1 MSCNCKTITLSDSKE
16 SPSVESG
23 EYPFDLGAFGR
34 KITTSSP
41 ASQVWFNRGLTW
53 VYAFNHMEGV
63 KCFQKAIAYDPKC
76 AMAYWGI
83 AYALGPNYNHPW
95 DLFDEGNLAT
105 TLPAT
110 YEAAQTS
117 KSLAAFATPV
127 EQALINAI
135 SVRFQTKQVVPVSE
149 LVAHSREY
157 MRAMEGVYRDFG
169 DDLDVVTLYADSMMS
184 LTPWG
189 LYDEATGQP
198 TKGAFTLESKDVLE
212 RGQQLDDAM
221 KHPGLLHLYIHLSEM
236 SPNPERAL
244 SAAEHLRDLVP
255 DAGHTHHM
263 PTHLDV
269 LVGDYRRAIS
279 SNIHATLAD
288 EKYLAVEGPNNFYS
302 LYRLHNYHSLI
313 YAAMH
318 AGKKQ
323 IALETADRMERTI
336 PAEVLRSK
344 SPNLAD
350 WLEGFVAVRLHVMVR
365 FGMWCEIIA
374 MPLPEDQE
382 LYCVTTATIH
392 YAKGVAYAATNRVA
406 EAEQERKL
414 YVAAIERVPITRRTH
429 PNRSVDILNVGVA
442 MLDGEIEYR
451 RGEHEK
457 AFQTLRRA
465 IELDDGLNYAEP
477 WGWMQPV
484 RHAFAALSLEQGYVE
499 AAAEAY
505 KADLGLNY
513 TLGRAHHHPN
523 NVWALQ
529 GYYECLVRLSRDDEA
544 RLLEPQVKVALA
556 VADVPVKSSCFC
568 RLNTSECPDFSVQ
581 TSCCR

>member
-1 MSCNCKTITLSDSKE
+1 MSCNCKTTTLSDDKK
-16 SPSVESG
+16 SPSLESG

-53 VYAFNHMEGV
+53 VYAFNHMEGF

-95 DLFDEGNLAT
+95 DLFDEGSLAA
-105 TLPAT
+105 TLLAT
-110 YEAAQTS
+110 YEAAQTA

-135 SVRFQTKQVVPVSE
+135 SVRFQIKQVVPVAE

-169 DDLDVVTLYADSMMS
+169 DDLDVVTLYADSMMT
-184 LTPWG
+184 LTPWR
-189 LYDEATGQP
+189 LYDVATGQP
-198 TKGAFTLESKDVLE
+198 TKGAFTRESEDVLE
-212 RGQQLDDAM
+212 RGLQLEDAL
-221 KHPGLLHLYIHLSEM
+221 KHPGLLHMYIHLSEM

-318 AGKKQ
+318 AGKRQ

-374 MPLPEDQE
+374 MALPEDQE

-392 YAKGVAYAATNRVA
+392 YAKGVAYAATNCVA

-451 RGEHEK
+451 RGDHEK

-484 RHAFAALSLEQGYVE
+484 RHAFAALSLEQGNVE
-499 AAAEAY
+499 PAAEAY
-505 KADLGLNY
+505 KADLGLNS

-529 GYYECLVRLSRDDEA
+529 GYYECLVRLGRDDEA

-568 RLNTSECPDFSVQ
+568 RLNTSECPDVCLQ

>member
-1 MSCNCKTITLSDSKE
+1 MLSDGKA
-16 SPSVESG
+16 SPSVESV
-23 EYPFDLGAFGR
+23 EYLFDLGAFSR

-83 AYALGPNYNHPW
+83 AYALG
-95 DLFDEGNLAT
+95 NLAV

-110 YEAAQTS
+110 YQAVQTAKS
-117 KSLAAFATPV
+117 SLAAFATPV
-127 EQALINAI
+127 EQGLINAI
-135 SVRFQTKQVVPVSE
+135 SVRFLTKQVVSVSE
-149 LVAHSREY
+149 LVTHSREY
-157 MRAMEGVYRDFG
+157 KYAMEGIYRDFG

-184 LTPWG
+184 LTPWR
-189 LYDEATGQP
+189 LYDVATGQP

-212 RGQQLDDAM
+212 RGLQLEDSL

-244 SAAEHLRDLVP
+244 SVAEHLRDLVP

-288 EKYLAVEGPNNFYS
+288 EKYVAVEGPNNLYS

-318 AGKKQ
+318 
-323 IALETADRMERTI
+323 
-336 PAEVLRSK
+336 
-344 SPNLAD
+344 AD

-374 MPLPEDQE
+374 MALPKDQG

-392 YAKGVAYAATNRVA
+392 YAKGVVYAATNHVT

-457 AFQTLRRA
+457 VFQTLRRA

-484 RHAFAALSLEQGYVE
+484 RHAFAALSLEQGNIE
-499 AAAEAY
+499 AAGEAY
-505 KADLGLNY
+505 KADLSLNS

-523 NVWALQ
+523 NALQ
-529 GYYECLVRLSRDDEA
+529 GYYDCLVRLGRDDEA
-544 RLLEPQVKVALA
+544 KLLEPQVKVALA
-556 VADVPVKSSCFC
+556 VADVLVKSSCFC
-568 RLNTSECPDFSVQ
+568 RLNTSDCPDVRVL
-581 TSCCR
+581 TSYCK

>member
-1 MSCNCKTITLSDSKE
+1 M
-16 SPSVESG
+16 SPSPESV

-95 DLFDEGNLAT
+95 DLFDEGTLAA
-105 TLPAT
+105 TLQAT
-110 YEAAQTS
+110 YEAAQTA
-117 KSLAAFATPV
+117 KSLGASATPV

-135 SVRFQTKQVVPVSE
+135 AVRFQTKEIVPFPE
-149 LVAHSREY
+149 LFCHSRQY

-169 DDLDVVTLYADSMMS
+169 DDLDVITLYADSMMT
-184 LTPWG
+184 LTPWR
-189 LYDEATGQP
+189 LYDVVTGQP
-198 TKGAFTLESKDVLE
+198 TKGAFTLESKD
-212 RGQQLDDAM
+212 
-221 KHPGLLHLYIHLSEM
+221 M
-236 SPNPERAL
+236 SPNPERGL

-255 DAGHTHHM
+255 DAGHTYHM
-263 PTHLDV
+263 PTHLDI

-288 EKYLAVEGPNNFYS
+288 ERFLAVEGPNNLYS

-323 IALETADRMERTI
+323 IALETAARMERTI

-365 FGMWCEIIA
+365 FGMWCEIISMA
-374 MPLPEDQE
+374 LPEDRE

-392 YAKGVAYAATNRVA
+392 YAKGIAYAATNRVS

-414 YVAAIERVPITRRTH
+414 YVAAIERVPNTRRTH

-451 RGEHEK
+451 RGEHDK
-457 AFQTLRRA
+457 AFETMRRA
-465 IELDDGLNYAEP
+465 IDLDDGLNYAEP

-484 RHAFAALSLEQGYVE
+484 RHAFAALSLEQGNVE

-505 KADLGLNY
+505 KADLGLNS

-529 GYYECLVRLSRDDEA
+529 GYYECLVRHGRDDEA
-544 RLLEPQVKVALA
+544 KLLEPLVKVALA

-568 RLNTSECPDFSVQ
+568 RLNTSECPDVCVR
-581 TSCCR
+581 TSCCK